1 MLTIYNFFVILSLV
15 IFAYPK
21 RISKT
26 ITMAELSD
34 KQTIFLTRFDFG
46 IGEGN
51 ISLKHRY
58 TEVFIG

>member
-1 MLTIYNFFVILSLV
+1 MAAIYSIFLILSLV
-15 IFAYPK
+15 LLADAK

-58 TEVFIG
+58 SVVFIV